1 MIEIDAK
8 TNQKYWL
15 KKVPLVAVKR
25 ELEVLKRLEGNAFPK
40 LIDFQVEEG
49 VFVLKLDFIE
59 GKTLNDSEMRLDY
72 APYYFRQMLMRLKE
86 LHNQGILHRDIS
98 PHNILVDESDSIYLI
113 DFGSAVCKKEVVYE
127 SEIVGTLEYAAPEAV
142 FNPKGFNEFSDIY
155 ALSKVFLEK
164 FKAQSHAFNPEFYN
178 CIMKCQAINPAERY
192 TTYSDILH
200 DLESCL

>member
-15 KKVPLVAVKR
+15 KKVPLIEVKR
-25 ELEVLKRLEGNAFPK
+25 ELETLKSIEGNGFPT
-40 LIDFQVEEG
+40 LIDFKVEES
-49 VFVLKLDFIE
+49 VFILKLNFIK
-59 GKTLNDSEMRLDY
+59 GKTLRESDLSYDY
-72 APYYFRQMLMRLKE
+72 APYLFRQMLMRLRE
-86 LHNQGILHRDIS
+86 LHNQGFLHRDIS
-98 PHNILVDESDSIYLI
+98 PQNILVDESEGIYFV
-113 DFGSAVCKKEVVYE
+113 DFGSAIRKGEVIYE

-142 FNPKGFNEFSDIY
+142 FNPKGYSEFSDIY

-164 FKAQSHAFNPEFYN
+164 FEARCYGFKPEFYN